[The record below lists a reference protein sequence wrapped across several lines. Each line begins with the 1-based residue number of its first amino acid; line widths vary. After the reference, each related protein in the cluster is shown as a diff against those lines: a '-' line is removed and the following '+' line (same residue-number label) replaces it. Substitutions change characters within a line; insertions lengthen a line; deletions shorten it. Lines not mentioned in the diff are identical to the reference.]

1 MLDPYFSATKVKWI
15 LDNVEGARARAERG
29 ELAFGTV
36 DSWLIWHLTSG
47 HKHVTDVTNASRTL
61 LFNIVKGE
69 WDPEMLKLFGVPE
82 SMLPEVGWS
91 SERVGEVTTTLGLGG
106 VAIAGIAGDQQAA
119 LFGQLCW
126 NAGEAK
132 NTYGTGCFLLQ
143 NIGTEFVRSRHKL
156 ITTVAASAQKR
167 LEYALE
173 GSIFIGGAV
182 VQWLRDNL
190 KLIGASAEV
199 EALAASVP
207 DTGGVVFVP
216 AFVGLGAPH
225 WDAHAAGMLIGL
237 RRDTGP
243 GQIARAALEAI
254 AFQVADVLEAVHS
267 ETGAPLKE
275 LRVDGGAAVNDL
287 LMQFQADVLGV
298 PVVRPRV
305 TETTALG
312 AAYLAGLATGFWAS
326 ADALRAERKGDVR
339 FEPKMARGS
348 GPSGAGAG
356 KRPWSGQRGGPPNRC
371 VGRPCG
377 LFAELQRLADLLVPA
392 FQRLF
397 EFEHEFAG
405 VGAVDEAVIEA
416 EAEVLH
422 GANGDGVVA
431 FGVGE
436 HGGLFAQAAD
446 GEDGRL
452 GLVDDGHAELAAKG
466 AGVGEREGGSA
477 DFVGR
482 ELFGAGAEGEIGDGA
497 GEIGEAALLGL
508 ADDGHDEAPVE
519 RDGDAEMDVL
529 VVADGEAVAVF
540 SSEALTM
547 GKRRSAAT
555 AAAAMKGM

>member
-1 MLDPYFSATKVKWI
+1 MAYVLALDQGTTSSRAILFDEAGAIAAVAQKEFQQFYPQAGWVEHDPAEILSSQMSCAVEALTQVGARPRDIAAIGITNQRETVLVWDRATGKAIHPAIVWQDRRTAAICKELEESGAGESVSSKTGLVLDPYFSATKIKWI
-15 LDNVEGARARAERG
+15 LDNVPGAQARAERG

-61 LFNIVKGE
+61 LYNIVKGE
-69 WDPEMLKLFGVPE
+69 WDAELLKLFGIPA
-82 SMLPEVGWS
+82 SLLPEVVWS

-126 NAGEAK
+126 SAGEAK

-143 NIGTEFVRSRHKL
+143 NIGTEFMRSRHKL
-156 ITTVAASAQKR
+156 ITTVAASAQQR

-190 KLIGASAEV
+190 KLIGASSDV

-207 DTGGVVFVP
+207 DTNGVVFVP

-243 GQIARAALEAI
+243 GHIARAALEAI

-267 ETGAPLKE
+267 ETGAALSA

-287 LMQFQADVLGV
+287 LMQFQADILAV

-312 AAYLAGLATGFWAS
+312 AAYLAGLATGFWPGPET
-326 ADALRAERKGDVR
+326 LRAGRQGDVR
-339 FEPKMARGS
+339 FEPKMNAPERAERRARWQK
-348 GPSGAGAG
+348 A
-356 KRPWSGQRGGPPNRC
+356 
-371 VGRPCG
+371 
-377 LFAELQRLADLLVPA
+377 
-392 FQRLF
+392 
-397 EFEHEFAG
+397 
-405 VGAVDEAVIEA
+405 
-416 EAEVLH
+416 
-422 GANGDGVVA
+422 
-431 FGVGE
+431 
-436 HGGLFAQAAD
+436 
-446 GEDGRL
+446 
-452 GLVDDGHAELAAKG
+452 
-466 AGVGEREGGSA
+466 
-477 DFVGR
+477 
-482 ELFGAGAEGEIGDGA
+482 
-497 GEIGEAALLGL
+497 
-508 ADDGHDEAPVE
+508 VE
-519 RDGDAEMDVL
+519 RAK
-529 VVADGEAVAVF
+529 AWA
-540 SSEALTM
+540 
-547 GKRRSAAT
+547 
-555 AAAAMKGM
+555 